1 MTKSGSRRFR
11 TAVLG
16 TPVLPPGWLTRTVL
30 RLRALLNRAHRSM
43 APPSLQV
50 LETLLSIL
58 DNRALALLVDLGVP
72 DLLHVPRTIN
82 ELADATGTDMTNL
95 QRLLRYSASR
105 GLVRLDG
112 HGQYRSSPLVQA
124 LRSDQVNPWTGWV
137 LMAGSDWFWNALQHL
152 DAPLHNPSVSGI
164 KSASGHEFHEF
175 VNKVRPDAGIAFNTA
190 MEAGS
195 TIQSIVLTHGLR
207 WSETRSVCDVGGGTG
222 AALEVLL
229 RVHPH
234 LEATLFDLPEV
245 VDKTRPALRSGPLAS
260 RCQIVGGDFFN
271 SVPSGADR
279 YLMLRVVNEWD
290 DKHALTIL
298 RAVTDAM
305 RPDGHVLVVEHVLP
319 EKPRNELVFASDFMK
334 LALLGRERTTSEY
347 QSLFKSAGLQ
357 INRVTL
363 LATGATAFELKG
375 LAPST
380 DV

>member
-1 MTKSGSRRFR
+1 MLS
-11 TAVLG
+11 
-16 TPVLPPGWLTRTVL
+16 
-30 RLRALLNRAHRSM
+30 AL
-43 APPSLQV
+43 
-50 LETLLSIL
+50 
-58 DNRALALLVDLGVP
+58 
-72 DLLHVPRTIN
+72 
-82 ELADATGTDMTNL
+82 
-95 QRLLRYSASR
+95 
-105 GLVRLDG
+105 
-112 HGQYRSSPLVQA
+112 
-124 LRSDQVNPWTGWV
+124 
-137 LMAGSDWFWNALQHL
+137 
-152 DAPLHNPSVSGI
+152 
-164 KSASGHEFHEF
+164 FHEF